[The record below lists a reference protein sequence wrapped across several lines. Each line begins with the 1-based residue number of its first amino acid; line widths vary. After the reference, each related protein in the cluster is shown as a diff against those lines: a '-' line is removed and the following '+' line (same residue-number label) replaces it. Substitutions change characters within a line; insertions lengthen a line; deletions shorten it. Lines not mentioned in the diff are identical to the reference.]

1 MNPVFVTV
9 PIARSQIF
17 TICTHKAPEFIDITE
32 EVEKAVKACGV
43 REGIALVFSCHTT
56 AAIRINENEPLLLRD
71 MEEFL
76 KRLAPRELYY
86 RHNDFEIRTHN
97 MTPEE
102 CPNAHAHLQ
111 HLLLG
116 QAKLCR
122 FRVGTSF
129 SAAGS
134 AFSLWSWTGLGNEK
148 SSCRWWAVPEDLS
161 GIPASERVLLL
172 PLP

>member
-1 MNPVFVTV
+1 MNPVLAAPAFV
-9 PIARSQIF
+9 RSRIF
-17 TICTHKAPEFIDITE
+17 AFQTKKSPEFLDITK
-32 EVEKAVKACGV
+32 EVEDFVAESGV
-43 REGIALVFSCHTT
+43 REGIALIFSCHTT

-86 RHNDFEIRTHN
+86 CHNDFGIRTHN

-116 QAKLCR
+116 A
-122 FRVGTSF
+122 S
-129 SAAGS
+129 
-134 AFSLWSWTGLGNEK
+134 E
-148 SSCRWWAVPEDLS
+148 AVPIQGGKLALGRWQRIFLVELDR
-161 GIPASERVLLL
+161 PRERKVLVQVVGCA
-172 PLP
+172 